1 MSAAVP
7 RHRTMAH
14 RCNSP
19 PDNVCT
25 PLSMIGSMLSMLK
38 LKLMLK
44 LKDKVGVKF
53 LYSGSMYV

>member
-7 RHRTMAH
+7 RQRTMAH

-25 PLSMIGSMLSMLK
+25 PLSMIGSMLRMSFKLK
-38 LKLMLK
+38 LMLMLK
-44 LKDKVGVKF
+44 LKDKVKVKF
-53 LYSGSMYV
+53 